1 MRILITSVGSLVGQ
15 NILDALEGRR
25 EGLWVAGTN
34 SLAEAPNLFRCDLAL
49 RSPPAADPEAWCAFT
64 ADLMRRERFDLVF
77 PARDDDILLLARLRD
92 QHADLRHCITCGPAT
107 LAHMMEDKWQSYLFA
122 RARGL
127 PFVET
132 ARAGQELA
140 ELVAAKGYPLVAKPP
155 SGNGSRGVRI
165 VFDAAQLEAAAA
177 EPGCLFQEYLS
188 PDAAVR
194 EGAELCRRGTPLF
207 YAPRYTQL
215 AAQAV
220 IATTGAV
227 YALYCGEVTMVMGR
241 AERSVTVN
249 QPDFTAIARAY
260 ADALAAA
267 GWVGLMN
274 LQGRRDAAG
283 QFKVYELNGRIA
295 GASTTRML
303 LGFDEVGMLA
313 ERFTGKAL
321 PPSPRGGVPERIVH
335 KNLTEFVIEPEALR
349 RFETDG
355 RWERSP

>member
-34 SLAEAPNLFRCDLAL
+34 SLAETPNLFRCDLAL
-49 RSPPAADPEAWCAFT
+49 RAPPASDPEAWCAFT
-64 ADLMRRERFDLVF
+64 ADLIRRDSFDLVF

-92 QHADLRHCITCGPAT
+92 QHADLRRCITCGPAK

-122 RARGL
+122 CAQGL

-132 ARAGQELA
+132 ARAGQALA
-140 ELVAAKGYPLVAKPP
+140 DLVAAKGYPLVAKPP

-165 VFDAAQLEAAAA
+165 VHTAAQLEVAAA
-177 EPGCLFQEYLS
+177 EPGNLFQEYLS
-188 PDAAVR
+188 PDAAIR
-194 EGAELCRRGTPLF
+194 EGAEFCRGGTPLF

-220 IATTGAV
+220 ISPAGAV
-227 YALYCGEVTMVMGR
+227 HAIHCGEVTMVMGR
-241 AERSVTVN
+241 AERSVTVD
-249 QPDFTAIARAY
+249 QPDFTAIAHAY
-260 ADALAAA
+260 AQTLAAA

-295 GASTTRML
+295 GASTTRLL

-313 ERFTGKAL
+313 ELFAGKAL
-321 PPSPRGGVPERIVH
+321 PASPKGGAPQRIVH

-349 RFETDG
+349 SFEAEG
-355 RWERSP
+355 RWER

>member
-25 EGLWVAGTN
+25 AGLWVVGTN
-34 SLAEAPNLFRCDLAL
+34 SLAETPNLFRCDLAL
-49 RSPPAADPEAWCAFT
+49 RSPPAADAEAWCAFT
-64 ADLMRRERFDLVF
+64 ADLMRREGFDLVL
-77 PARDDDILLLARLRD
+77 PGRDDDILLLAWLRD
-92 QHADLRHCITCGPAT
+92 AYPDLRRCITCGPAT
-107 LAHMMEDKWQSYLFA
+107 LAQMMEDKWQSYVFA
-122 RARGL
+122 RERRL

-132 ARAGQELA
+132 AHAGPELVK
-140 ELVAAKGYPLVAKPP
+140 LVAAKGYPLIAKPP

-177 EPGCLFQEYLS
+177 EPGTLFQEYLS

-194 EGAELCRRGTPLF
+194 EGADLCRRGTPLF

-220 IATTGAV
+220 ISPAGAV
-227 YALYCGEVTMVMGR
+227 HGIYCGEITMVMGR
-241 AERSVTVN
+241 AERSVTVD

-260 ADALAAA
+260 AEVLAAA

-283 QFKVYELNGRIA
+283 QFKAYELNGRIA

-313 ERFTGKAL
+313 ELFTGKAL
-321 PPSPRGGVPERIVH
+321 PDSPKGGMPQRIVH

-349 RFETDG
+349 SFEADG

>member
-25 EGLWVAGTN
+25 AGLWVAGTN
-34 SLAEAPNLFRCDLAL
+34 SLAETPNLFRCDLAL
-49 RSPPAADPEAWCAFT
+49 RSPPAADAEAWCAFT
-64 ADLMRRERFDLVF
+64 AALIRREHFDLVF

-92 QHADLRHCITCGPAT
+92 LHPDLRRCITCGPAT

-122 RARGL
+122 RARDL

-132 ARAGQELA
+132 ARAGQELVD
-140 ELVAAKGYPLVAKPP
+140 LVAGTGYPLIAKPP

-188 PDAAVR
+188 PDAGVR
-194 EGAELCRRGTPLF
+194 QGAELCRRGTPLF

-220 IATTGAV
+220 ISPAGEVHAIF
-227 YALYCGEVTMVMGR
+227 CGEVTMVMGR
-241 AERSVTVN
+241 AERSVTVDE
-249 QPDFTAIARAY
+249 PDFSAIARDY
-260 ADALAAA
+260 AQAMAAA

-283 QFKVYELNGRIA
+283 QFKAYELNGRIA
-295 GASTTRML
+295 GASTTRLL

-313 ERFTGKAL
+313 ELFTGRAL
-321 PPSPRGGVPERIVH
+321 PASPRGGRPERIVH
-335 KNLTEFVIEPEALR
+335 KNLTEFVIEPEAR
-349 RFETDG
+349 RSFETTG
-355 RWERSP
+355 HWERSP